1 MVGRRG
7 RILREGSYPQ
17 RVMTAGYPGLRP
29 GPGLA
34 GAFHLPN
41 LLPCLTYDA
50 TLRYGLRM
58 NSTDDSKKIELVDEA
73 GQSILDLL
81 HKAADTVD
89 QETRQT
95 VESAQRLAQQLQ
107 AARARI
113 AQLDSELAN
122 YRDHAE
128 RSESWLDKVRTEIE
142 QQFPTSGRKPQR

>member
-1 MVGRRG
+1 
-7 RILREGSYPQ
+7 
-17 RVMTAGYPGLRP
+17 
-29 GPGLA
+29 
-34 GAFHLPN
+34 
-41 LLPCLTYDA
+41 
-50 TLRYGLRM
+50 M